1 MFYSFAAR
9 SISVGTRLRHV
20 LGGLTPPRSPVM
32 KIRNRT
38 LNRLLARLACFG
50 LRTLFRTCRVTVVEQ
65 QPQTSPY
72 VPNQPARYLYCL
84 WHDSIVLHV
93 FAGRHYDLAA
103 LVSRHRD
110 GGYLADVMHAIG
122 VRPVRGSSSK
132 GGAEA
137 VKEIVAELHGSHVAI
152 TPDGPRGPRHKI
164 KPGILWLAAKTGR
177 PIMPTIGICDR
188 AWVIRGSWTDLV
200 IPKPFSRV
208 LMLGGEFF
216 HVPAD
221 LDRSAQPR
229 YAERL
234 ETAMERL
241 HEQARAMLLGEDT
254 TTAPRHA
261 A

>member
-1 MFYSFAAR
+1 MVEF
-9 SISVGTRLRHV
+9 RLRHR
-20 LGGLTPPRSPVM
+20 LGRQTPPRSLVM

-65 QPQTSPY
+65 QPRTSPY

-84 WHDSIVLHV
+84 WHDSIVMHV

-110 GGYLADVMHAIG
+110 GGYLADAMHAIG

-132 GGAEA
+132 GGAAA
-137 VKEIVAELHGSHVAI
+137 VKEIVAELDGSHVAI

-177 PIMPTIGICDR
+177 PIVPTVGVCDR
-188 AWVIRGSWTDLV
+188 AWIISGSWTDLV
-200 IPKPFSRV
+200 IPKPFSKV
-208 LMLGGEFF
+208 LMLGGEFL
-216 HVPAD
+216 HVPAN
-221 LDRSAQPR
+221 LDRSTLPDFAT
-229 YAERL
+229 RL
-234 ETAMERL
+234 ETAMEQL
-241 HEQARAMLLGEDT
+241 ETQAHAMLRGDDE
-254 TTAPRHA
+254 APPTLRRA